1 MAAFHATLEELEGA
15 SLLVH
20 VTDASHPQRE
30 QQDAAVEALLE
41 TLGIGS
47 APRIHVWNKID
58 LLDGAEVKRL
68 PAGPNEVTASARGR
82 DGLEELRHRIDH
94 ALGEDPIVEA
104 QFDFPSSDGQRL
116 ALLYRC
122 GEVLSTE
129 YEDDR
134 VRVRA
139 RVTESLRG
147 RLQLPAS
154 TRTPA

>member
-1 MAAFHATLEELEGA
+1 M
-15 SLLVH
+15 SL
-20 VTDASHPQRE
+20 SFS
-30 QQDAAVEALLE
+30 QDVQ
-41 TLGIGS
+41 I
-47 APRIHVWNKID
+47 
-58 LLDGAEVKRL
+58 LDGADLKRL
-68 PAGPNEVTASARGR
+68 AAGPVEVAASAREGN
-82 DGLEELRHRIDH
+82 GLEELRHRIDE
-94 ALGEDPIVEA
+94 ALGDDPIVEA

-139 RVTESLRG
+139 RVTESLRE